1 MLNNAKPLSNT
12 HLGSALA
19 GTSMIRPTGFGKGG
33 RSLTAGL
40 MLTSLVDAFSIL
52 VIFLIMNHSAST
64 DVVNLGD
71 KIQLPT
77 ALESQFI
84 HEGITIR
91 VENGGFVVE
100 ETPVK
105 LPQLAAYLKKM
116 NDGTE
121 NVAKKEGL
129 IIVAD
134 RNLDYADLS
143 PVILAGSQAGF
154 TKFKFAVIRKD

>member
-19 GTSMIRPTGFGKGG
+19 GTSMIRPKGNKGG

-52 VIFLIMNHSAST
+52 VIFLIMNHSASQ

-71 KIQLPT
+71 KITLPT
-77 ALESQFI
+77 AKLSQFI
-84 HEGITIR
+84 QEGIVVR
-91 VENGGFVVE
+91 VEDGKFMVE
-100 ETPVK
+100 ETAVA
-105 LPQLAAYLKKM
+105 LPQLAAHLKRM
-116 NDGTE
+116 NDSAET
-121 NVAKKEGL
+121 AKKEGL

-134 RNLDYADLS
+134 RNMDYADLS
-143 PVILAGSQAGF
+143 PVILAGSNAGF